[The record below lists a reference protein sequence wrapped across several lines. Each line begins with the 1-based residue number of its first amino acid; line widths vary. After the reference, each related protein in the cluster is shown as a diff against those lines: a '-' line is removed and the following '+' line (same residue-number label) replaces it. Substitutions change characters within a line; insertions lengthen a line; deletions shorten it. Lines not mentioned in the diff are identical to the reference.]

1 MCLHWR
7 ILTDENGKVIW
18 SEMLANFKECGLH
31 CYKYWEL
38 LEVFEEKSDRI
49 KFIFQ
54 NRTQNSVWRMSCT
67 EISEETNK
75 REISEQLRKGRTNL
89 RFLKVFAFQFL
100 TSNFLYVYLFIL
112 NSGVPVTAY
121 PAFIFTY

>member
-1 MCLHWR
+1 MRYWQTLTLKNVDFIAINIGSYWRCLRRKATESNLSSKTELETVVWR
-7 ILTDENGKVIW
+7 I
-18 SEMLANFKECGLH
+18 
-31 CYKYWEL
+31 
-38 LEVFEEKSDRI
+38 
-49 KFIFQ
+49 
-54 NRTQNSVWRMSCT
+54 SCT

-89 RFLKVFAFQFL
+89 RFLKAFAFQFL

-121 PAFIFTY
+121 PAFIFIY